1 MENTLTELWYGNVY
15 PHEQATRQDE
25 EAKDLVKL
33 VEKNRRELAATLTDR
48 QKDIL
53 EKYDDAA
60 AELAAIMEQ
69 QIFRYGFRLGGRLML
84 ETLTDTSAE

>member
-33 VEKNRRELAATLTDR
+33 VEKNRRELAA
-48 QKDIL
+48 
-53 EKYDDAA
+53 
-60 AELAAIMEQ
+60 IMEQ